1 MKKLTSWGK
10 FPIID
15 AELVSPY
22 SRQELIDNELKGIGR
37 GLGRS
42 YGDSALSERVIK
54 TNNLNHFI
62 DFNNEVGL
70 LHCEAGVS
78 LAEILSVFVPKGWFL
93 PVSPGTKFVTVGGAI
108 ASDVHGKNHH
118 IEGSFCDHVK
128 SLKLVVLNKEI
139 FCSREE
145 NADLFYATCGGMGL
159 TGVISEAIFSLKP
172 IKSSYINQKVIKAKN
187 LEMVLDLFDKY
198 KESSYSVAWIDCLS
212 TGKNFGRSLLMLGE
226 HADIGDLCVHK
237 DSILN
242 LPCDMP
248 SMLLNRFN
256 IQSFNSVYYNKQI
269 KKAVC
274 SKVHYQSFFY
284 PLDGIKNWN
293 RMYGAN
299 GFTQYQF
306 VIPKQDGKRGL
317 TEILMAIA
325 KSKQGSFLS
334 VLKVFG
340 KENKNLLSFPI
351 EGYTLALDFKMN
363 DKLFA
368 LLDRLDEIVE
378 KYGGRLYLSKDVR
391 MSESNFKAG
400 YPRWKEFQMVRKKL
414 GADKVYNSL
423 QSKRIGL

>member
-10 FPIID
+10 YPIID
-15 AELVSPY
+15 AELISPH
-22 SRQELIDNELKGIGR
+22 SSQELVEKEIKGIGR

-42 YGDSALSERVIK
+42 YGDSALSERVIE
-54 TNNLNHFI
+54 TNKLNYFI
-62 DFNNEVGL
+62 DFDDEAGL
-70 LHCEAGVS
+70 LHCQAGVS

-93 PVSPGTKFVTVGGAI
+93 PVSPGTKFVTVGGAV

-139 FCSREE
+139 ICSREE
-145 NADLFYATCGGMGL
+145 NSDLFYATCGGMGL
-159 TGVISEAIFSLKP
+159 TGVITEAIFSLKS
-172 IKSSYINQKVIKAKN
+172 IRSAFINQKVIKAKN
-187 LEMVLDLFDKY
+187 LEMVLDLFDLY

-226 HADIGDLCVHK
+226 HADSGELSVHK
-237 DSILN
+237 DGILN
-242 LPCDMP
+242 MPCDMP
-248 SMLLNRFN
+248 SMLLNKFS
-256 IQSFNSVYYNKQI
+256 IQCFNSAYYNKQFNNE
-269 KKAVC
+269 VC

-293 RMYGAN
+293 RMYGES

-306 VIPKQDGKRGL
+306 VIPKQDGKKGL

-340 KENKNLLSFPI
+340 KGNKNLLSFPE
-351 EGYTLALDFKMN
+351 EGYTLALDFKIN

-368 LLDRLDEIVE
+368 LLDHLDEIVK

-391 MSESNFKAG
+391 MSESTFKAG
-400 YPRWKEFQMVRKKL
+400 YPCWNDFQMVRKKF
-414 GADKVYNSL
+414 GADKVYHSL